1 MNLKKRVLCGIK
13 VAVVLALLCGLATIS
28 PAQEA
33 GLLEQNPAYL
43 NINEAFD
50 FSVAKPVVNI
60 HLPKF
65 LLNNMLSQLDNSPDD
80 PFAETGINISELTK
94 DIQLLHIVVFETKD
108 PQMAEATR
116 SGLENLKN
124 SMSSKWMPIVNVPDG
139 NVTIF
144 AIGDET
150 GSRLAGLAMMVAD
163 KNAIVIGNIVGE
175 IQIGKIIAAASKI
188 AAKGGLKPGENDIL
202 QKLMGG
208 LNPAPISKDPQP
220 AGTAEQ
226 QGSQTNPQ
234 DQ

>member
-1 MNLKKRVLCGIK
+1 MNLKKRTLCGIK
-13 VAVVLALLCGLATIS
+13 VAVVLALLCGLSTIS
-28 PAQEA
+28 LAQETV
-33 GLLEQNPAYL
+33 LPEQNPAYL

-60 HLPKF
+60 NLPKF
-65 LLNNMLSQLDNSPDD
+65 LLDNMLSQMDSGPDD

-108 PQMAEATR
+108 PKTAEAAR
-116 SGLENLKN
+116 SGLEKLKN

-144 AIGDET
+144 AMSDKT

-163 KNAIVIGNIVGE
+163 KNSVVVGNIVGE
-175 IQIGKIIAAASKI
+175 IQIGKMIAAASKI
-188 AAKGGLKPGENDIL
+188 AAKSGVNPGENDIL

-208 LNPAPISKDPQP
+208 LNPAPKSQGPQP
-220 AGTAEQ
+220 AGPVGQ

-234 DQ
+234 EK